1 MKFINNARGFTLIE
15 MMIVLLIISV
25 LILIAIPN
33 VTKHSKSIDEKG
45 CNAYVKMVQGQVEAY
60 KMDEKHLPASLAELT
75 EKDYLPENAQC
86 PDGTQLSIDMDGKVA
101 RVGESLGPGVNGGK
115 N

>member
-1 MKFINNARGFTLIE
+1 MKKRLGEQGFTLIE

-45 CNAYVKMVQGQVEAY
+45 CAAYV
-60 KMDEKHLPASLAELT
+60 
-75 EKDYLPENAQC
+75 NI
-86 PDGTQLSIDMDGKVA
+86 IDMKDNYMRK
-101 RVGESLGPGVNGGK
+101 VNGIK
-115 N
+115 AYSIS

>member
-1 MKFINNARGFTLIE
+1 MKYIKNEHAFTLIE

-45 CNAYVKMVQGQVEAY
+45 CAAYVKMVQGQVEAY
-60 KMDEKHLPASLAELT
+60 KMDKKEIPTVLDLET
-75 EKDYLPENAQC
+75 NDYLPKESKC
-86 PDGTQLSIDMDGKVA
+86 PDGRALSIDTDGKVEA
-101 RVGESLGPGVNGGK
+101 AGSSLTP
-115 N
+115 